1 MDIGIENISNE
12 ELLHIDGLVSEI
24 VAFEEKISQTNNP
37 DEIDR
42 YENQSIHIE
51 RLLDQYIETSGRD
64 RDGLIVYI
72 NSRYDEYKTR
82 AAKNRL
88 SLFRFKDKLRYEPGI
103 WENVAKHLSRI
114 PQKPSL
120 NMEDTDDDMFDLNES
135 DLQYSSDSMS
145 GGKKTKNKKM
155 KKKKMKTKKMKKM
168 KKKKKK
174 KKKMKTKNK
183 KYY

>member
-145 GGKKTKNKKM
+145 GGKKTKKR
-155 KKKKMKTKKMKKM
+155 
-168 KKKKKK
+168 
-174 KKKMKTKNK
+174 KNRK
-183 KYY
+183 CFN